1 MYCIRPCCISLFS
14 FQVKPFYTDVFYLHS
29 PWSYLHKLWSYLHKL
44 WSYLQR
50 LAEIEQAG
58 RKPLTIQWER
68 FRDMDKIFSIA
79 LLLDESFLNI
89 SIKKAVSPKEIQFLY
104 VIPLRFER
112 KTHALE
118 GRCSIQ
124 LSYGT
129 ILNCECKGTVFIEIT
144 KRIRN
149 FFCIN
154 NLFFS
159 IQHPSER

>member
-29 PWSYLHKLWSYLHKL
+29 PWSYLHKLWSYLQKL